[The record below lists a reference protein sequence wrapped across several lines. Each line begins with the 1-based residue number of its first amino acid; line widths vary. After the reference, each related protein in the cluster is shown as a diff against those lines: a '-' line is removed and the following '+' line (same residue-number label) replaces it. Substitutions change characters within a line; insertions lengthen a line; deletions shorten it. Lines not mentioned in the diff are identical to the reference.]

1 MKVIT
6 TAAAAA
12 LLTTAVNAADI
23 GNGLSIGAE
32 LDTNWKYDAEALTM
46 TLTPEMGYSNWGN
59 EFTVSTDLDVYSAEE
74 FQLGNAFDSM
84 VLAIL
89 DILGF
94 QNLAKVQ
101 LHAHA
106 ERTPEQTSLNVP
118 SPFFAT
124 SLYL

>member
-1 MKVIT
+1 MKVII

-74 FQLGNAFDSM
+74 FQLGDAFDHM
-84 VLAIL
+84 VVDFEVTRPWISNIELYAKTSWDL
-89 DILGF
+89 DLQERGEISLGGKF
-94 QNLAKVQ
+94 
-101 LHAHA
+101 
-106 ERTPEQTSLNVP
+106 S
-118 SPFFAT
+118 F
-124 SLYL
+124 

>member
-74 FQLGNAFDSM
+74 FQLGDAFDQM
-84 VLAIL
+84 VV
-89 DILGF
+89 DF
-94 QNLAKVQ
+94 
-101 LHAHA
+101 
-106 ERTPEQTSLNVP
+106 
-118 SPFFAT
+118 
-124 SLYL
+124 

>member
-1 MKVIT
+1 MNVIT

-84 VLAIL
+84 VLDFEVTRPWMSNIELYAKTSWDL
-89 DILGF
+89 DLQERGEISLGGKF
-94 QNLAKVQ
+94 
-101 LHAHA
+101 
-106 ERTPEQTSLNVP
+106 S
-118 SPFFAT
+118 F
-124 SLYL
+124 

>member
-12 LLTTAVNAADI
+12 LLATTVSAADL
-23 GNGLSIGAE
+23 GNGLSVGAE

-46 TLTPEMGYSNWGN
+46 TLTPEMGYTNWGN

-84 VLAIL
+84 VLDFEVTRPWMSNIEL
-89 DILGF
+89 Y
-94 QNLAKVQ
+94 AKTC
-101 LHAHA
+101 LLY
-106 ERTPEQTSLNVP
+106 TSP
-118 SPFFAT
+118 SPRDVEESRMPSSA
-124 SLYL
+124 